1 MASMRLV
8 SLLQLFASPAFL
20 YASENNYTYLSL
32 LIESMNNIVQYQYD
46 GNVHMVYAIMR
57 RKEVFEDLAKLSLP
71 RAFKDIRGMV
81 KRTKTIKGSR
91 ASGQNTSSTDG
102 ASLDTSNASNM
113 DASSSSTAGS
123 MAMESFH
130 TKETE
135 SRTLSA
141 KPTVRIVCPVFI
153 INV

>member
-1 MASMRLV
+1 MRLV

-57 RKEVFEDLAKLSLP
+57 RKEVFEELARLSLP
-71 RAFKDIRGMV
+71 RAFKAIRGMV
-81 KRTKTIKGSR
+81 KRTKAIKGSR
-91 ASGQNTSSTDG
+91 ASGQG
-102 ASLDTSNASNM
+102 ASSSDGQGASI
-113 DASSSSTAGS
+113 DASSASNIDASTNSVAGT

-141 KPTVRIVCPVFI
+141 KPTVRIKT
-153 INV
+153 